1 MYVTYILAV
10 IALFNLV
17 LLPSVLG

>member
-17 LLPSVLG
+17 LLSSGLG